1 MELSNQMVLKKKAGK
16 EEVAHGTG
24 LLLVCCSKQKGK
36 RKKEQN
42 KKSLD
47 IICCNGNVHRREWG
61 HYTTASVIL
70 CASASLKRTSLS
82 ISIFTFS
89 SSNNLIPQVKEM
101 LKI

>member
-42 KKSLD
+42 KK
-47 IICCNGNVHRREWG
+47 VW
-61 HYTTASVIL
+61 T
-70 CASASLKRTSLS
+70 
-82 ISIFTFS
+82 
-89 SSNNLIPQVKEM
+89 
-101 LKI
+101 